1 MEIFGYSDAASPD
14 GVTERL
20 RGLADCWRPTS
31 GLSDE
36 DLALRIRADR
46 IDILVDLML
55 HLAPNRLAVFARRPA
70 PVQVSW
76 LGYPGGTGLSA
87 IGWRLTD
94 PWLDPPD
101 LPADSV
107 ERPVRLPDTFWCYD
121 PLTEVPVGE
130 LPSLRTGRVTF
141 GCLNNFSKVNGSVL
155 DLWSRVL
162 RALPEC
168 RLVLLA
174 PSGESRVR
182 VLRNL
187 GVEPERIDF
196 VDFQPRE
203 RYLRTYDRIDLCLD
217 TFPYNGHTTSLDA
230 TWMGVPVVTLAGGTA
245 VSRAGLSQ
253 ASNLGLPEMVCLSPD
268 AFVSRAVS
276 LASDLPARKAPR
288 RAPLPDGVIAAHG
301 RGPVQPRG
309 RGCLSGDVEGVG
321 SLRLGVPEVEVPH
334 DGGGRAAA
342 SLTAWTTRLGPRTAS
357 PPAKTPGRVRHLVR
371 VDRGPPQSFRRQM
384 GEVAPGGEGHRL
396 ESVGHDDHVRG
407 HAEFRARDRDGAACG
422 PRRPA
427 PRAPSA
433 RTGRRTVAGG
443 VAPERDRVC
452 QELEPGPSSRA
463 FSVLLAA
470 SRHVRQ
476 VSPVQADGLDG
487 ARRRAVRRQSIAVSP
502 AAEDRRRAFTSTGA
516 RSSGRAGRS
525 ARPGRG
531 APADARSSAP
541 GTSSGFP
548 CWRADAEEDRVESG
562 SSSASDISQPTRIP
576 SRNRRPGAAGLSAG
590 PRPLLELEGRIP
602 LTRSPPDRFCLED
615 RDQLPSCANSSAQ
628 AIPPGPDPTI
638 ATRNPLGAGT
648 APPAPAEA

>member
-1 MEIFGYSDAASPD
+1 MSLAEEFAAAYREQEAGRWDAARTLYLRLLEGGADYPEVRYNLGIVCRKSGRLPEAVDAYRRALELRPEFPEAENNLGNLLRLLWRLDEAAASFRRAVALRPGYAEAWNNLGATLKNLGLIDEAIPCLERAVELRPDNAAFHSNYLNALQFQPGRDRSALFREQLRWGERHGARSAGSVPTHDNDRSPDRRLRVGYVSPVFCEHCQSFFTVPLFSHHDRSSVEIFGYSDAASPD

-55 HLAPNRLAVFARRPA
+55 HLAPNQLAVFARRPA

-276 LASDLPARKAPR
+276 LASDLPALARL
-288 RAPLPDGVIAAHG
+288 RAGLRSRMASSPLMDGG
-301 RGPVQPRG
+301 RFSRAVEDAYRAMW
-309 RGCLSGDVEGVG
+309 RAWALSG
-321 SLRLGVPEVEVPH
+321 
-334 DGGGRAAA
+334 
-342 SLTAWTTRLGPRTAS
+342 
-357 PPAKTPGRVRHLVR
+357 
-371 VDRGPPQSFRRQM
+371 
-384 GEVAPGGEGHRL
+384 
-396 ESVGHDDHVRG
+396 
-407 HAEFRARDRDGAACG
+407 
-422 PRRPA
+422 
-427 PRAPSA
+427 
-433 RTGRRTVAGG
+433 
-443 VAPERDRVC
+443 
-452 QELEPGPSSRA
+452 
-463 FSVLLAA
+463 
-470 SRHVRQ
+470 
-476 VSPVQADGLDG
+476 
-487 ARRRAVRRQSIAVSP
+487 
-502 AAEDRRRAFTSTGA
+502 
-516 RSSGRAGRS
+516 
-525 ARPGRG
+525 
-531 APADARSSAP
+531 
-541 GTSSGFP
+541 
-548 CWRADAEEDRVESG
+548 
-562 SSSASDISQPTRIP
+562 
-576 SRNRRPGAAGLSAG
+576 
-590 PRPLLELEGRIP
+590 
-602 LTRSPPDRFCLED
+602 
-615 RDQLPSCANSSAQ
+615 
-628 AIPPGPDPTI
+628 
-638 ATRNPLGAGT
+638 
-648 APPAPAEA
+648 